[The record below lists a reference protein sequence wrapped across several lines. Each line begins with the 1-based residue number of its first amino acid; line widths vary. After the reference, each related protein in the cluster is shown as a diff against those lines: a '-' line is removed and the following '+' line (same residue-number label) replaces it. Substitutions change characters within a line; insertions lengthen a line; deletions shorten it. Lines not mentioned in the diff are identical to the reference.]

1 MKKFLIS
8 LLLGVSMVTMAGCG
22 NADKEVADTNVEQ
35 NEREG
40 AYPNFQDKE
49 VEEPVELSKEEKEE
63 KAIENANNQFAT
75 ANTKYN
81 SQQNDVEVT
90 TLCYIH
96 NGTIHI
102 YNFMN
107 YPNEGENEAMATSV
121 AVCLDEELLTTMLE
135 TGDILVS
142 AVNASFTINGL
153 DINDYE
159 VRYHD
164 CIGNPNNETFY
175 EIMVTDGN
183 GNVLELL
190 GEKVN

>member
-1 MKKFLIS
+1 MKKVLIS

-22 NADKEVADTNVEQ
+22 NANKEVADVNVEQ

-49 VEEPVELSKEEKEE
+49 TDEPIGLSKEEKEE
-63 KAIENANNQFAT
+63 KAVENANNQFAT
-75 ANTKYN
+75 ANIKYN
-81 SQQNDVEVT
+81 SKQNDVEVT
-90 TLCYIH
+90 TLCYVH

-107 YPNEGENEAMATSV
+107 YPNEDENEAMATSV
-121 AVCLDEELLTTMLE
+121 AMCLDEELLTTMLE
-135 TGDILVS
+135 TGNILVDT
-142 AVNASFTINGL
+142 VEVSFKVNGL
-153 DINDYE
+153 DIDDYE

-175 EIMVTDGN
+175 ELMVVDGD

-190 GEKVN
+190 GETIN

>member
-1 MKKFLIS
+1 MKKFLVS
-8 LLLGVSMVTMAGCG
+8 LLIGVSVVTMVGCG
-22 NADKEVADTNVEQ
+22 SNNKEVANTNVEQ

-49 VEEPVELSKEEKEE
+49 TDEPIGLSKEEKEE

-142 AVNASFTINGL
+142 AVNTSFTINGL